1 MVIPTSDSVSTLSTV
16 GSSQY
21 VDARSRITGSD
32 SKYTDAGSKF
42 SDTASKAES
51 KILTDNTGIEK
62 KESTETFK
70 DKEEEN
76 KVFNSGNAL
85 DSKDEIKTKQPQQVK
100 GPTAFVSKEEKIRR
114 IKQQDPKPGYQR
126 ENGECYEY
134 ICHCNLLDLLD
145 IPNWKS
151 LFCCFC
157 NLCCNSCLNSG
168 TTAVKNV
175 A

>member
-1 MVIPTSDSVSTLSTV
+1 MVIPSSDSISTLSTI

-21 VDARSRITGSD
+21 VDARSRITGLD

-42 SDTASKAES
+42 SDAESKAES
-51 KILTDNTGIEK
+51 KILADNIGIEK
-62 KESTETFK
+62 KEGTETFQ
-70 DKEEEN
+70 DKENEK
-76 KVFNSGNAL
+76 KVFISGNAL
-85 DSKDEIKTKQPQQVK
+85 ETKDDIKTKQPQKVK
-100 GPTAFVSKEEKIRR
+100 EPTAFVSKEEKIRR
-114 IKQQDPKPGYQR
+114 IKEQNPKPGYQR
-126 ENGECYEY
+126 EKGECYEY

-157 NLCCNSCLNSG
+157 NLCCNSCLNSS